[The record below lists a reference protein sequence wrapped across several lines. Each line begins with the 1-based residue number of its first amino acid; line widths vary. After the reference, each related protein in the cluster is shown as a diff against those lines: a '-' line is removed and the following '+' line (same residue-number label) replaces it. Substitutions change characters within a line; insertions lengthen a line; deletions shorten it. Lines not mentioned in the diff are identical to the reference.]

1 MRKKRSRFVCCISNQ
16 LFDMW
21 NLNLDLLNH
30 WHGSS
35 WLRGESSHQKTSS
48 AEVFGLQP
56 FDLRRRIDPGTEWDR
71 PSLKNHWRRK
81 ILWIVSPN
89 LRKHIVS
96 DKFNI
101 AMEAMAR
108 LHMIYWYLLLWRC
121 WFSMSHQRA
130 NHTILYCWF
139 YIQLHPHYI
148 PSKFGFNSH
157 YITCPLNSHY
167 IPLHSH

>member
-35 WLRGESSHQKTSS
+35 WLRGESSHQKNSS

-56 FDLRRRIDPGTEWDR
+56 FDLRRRIDPGTEWDG

-101 AMEAMAR
+101 AMGS
-108 LHMIYWYLLLWRC
+108 HGPFTHDLLIFIALKVLI
-121 WFSMSHQRA
+121 FHVAPEGKSY
-130 NHTILYCWF
+130 NTILLVLYPTTSSTF
-139 YIQLHPHYI
+139 PVNLDSIPITLHAR
-148 PSKFGFNSH
+148 
-157 YITCPLNSHY
+157 
-167 IPLHSH
+167 